1 MAPCLHGT
9 EETWEWAIELLLPGS
24 GVSAWNCHDET
35 GENEQRE
42 KKSGKTRK
50 QINKNIFP
58 LKMELQNKI
67 TKHIKKGN
75 KLTTEHELT

>member
-35 GENEQRE
+35 GENEHGE
-42 KKSGKTRK
+42 KKVEK
-50 QINKNIFP
+50 Q
-58 LKMELQNKI
+58 ESR
-67 TKHIKKGN
+67 
-75 KLTTEHELT
+75 